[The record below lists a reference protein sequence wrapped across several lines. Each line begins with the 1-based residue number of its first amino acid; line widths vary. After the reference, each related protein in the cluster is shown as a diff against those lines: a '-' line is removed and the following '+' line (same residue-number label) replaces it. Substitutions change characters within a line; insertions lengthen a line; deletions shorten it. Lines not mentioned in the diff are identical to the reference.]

1 MILKEEKEEYHIE
14 ILSNDIEKFN
24 ITYKIGLFGDN
35 EVGKTS
41 LLKKVVNNEFCDY
54 YDKTIQY
61 TILYIYLRLN
71 NDIIQ
76 LQIWDTAGDFSSI
89 SFLLPKLQLAILCY
103 SIENKESFEN
113 IEKWLKSVKN
123 LAKSNI
129 KIFLVGNKCDLKNRV
144 ITMDEGKIFQQQN
157 SLDYF
162 IENSAKIGY
171 KSRNIF
177 IEAAKCLFKKNNEER
192 DENEIDRGINESFQR
207 EHNIC
212 NCVKCNLI

>member
-14 ILSNDIEKFN
+14 ILSNDIKKFN
-24 ITYKIGLFGDN
+24 ITFQIGLFGDN
-35 EVGKTS
+35 EVGKTC

-162 IENSAKIGY
+162 IENSDINQGIFLLKLQNVYLKKIM
-171 KSRNIF
+171 KREMKMKLIEELMKVFNVNIIF
-177 IEAAKCLFKKNNEER
+177 VI
-192 DENEIDRGINESFQR
+192 
-207 EHNIC
+207 
-212 NCVKCNLI
+212 V

>member
-14 ILSNDIEKFN
+14 ILSNDIKKFN
-24 ITYKIGLFGDN
+24 ITFQIGLFGDN

-162 IENSAKIGY
+162 IENSDINQGIFLLKLQNVYLKKIM
-171 KSRNIF
+171 KREMKMKLIEELMKVFNVNIIF
-177 IEAAKCLFKKNNEER
+177 VI
-192 DENEIDRGINESFQR
+192 
-207 EHNIC
+207 
-212 NCVKCNLI
+212 V

>member
-1 MILKEEKEEYHIE
+1 MILKEEREEYHIE

-35 EVGKTS
+35 EVGKTC

-162 IENSAKIGY
+162 IENSDINQGIFLLKLQNVYLKKIM
-171 KSRNIF
+171 KREMKMKLIEELMKVFNVNIIF
-177 IEAAKCLFKKNNEER
+177 VI
-192 DENEIDRGINESFQR
+192 
-207 EHNIC
+207 
-212 NCVKCNLI
+212 V